1 MSFANQ
7 TICVTGGAS
16 GIGQAIATDFASK
29 GGNICLMDVNA
40 ESLKDTENAIVNKHG
55 VKVMSCVV
63 DVTSKGNV
71 EDAFK
76 RVHDTFGRIDV
87 LVQCAGITGITNVNT
102 HEVDVDNFDLV
113 YKINVKGIFLCCRA
127 VLPYMMK
134 QDYGRIVNIASVAG
148 KEGNAGM
155 LAYSTSKA
163 AVIGLTKVMGKEYAE
178 TGITVNCIAP
188 AVVQTPM
195 VDAMPD
201 EQVSYMTEKIP
212 MQRTGKLDEISSLV
226 SFVASPKASFT
237 TAFCWDATGGR
248 ATY

>member
-1 MSFANQ
+1 MSFENQ

-16 GIGQAIATDFASK
+16 GIGRAIAEDFASQ
-29 GGNICLMDVNA
+29 GGNLCLMDVNA
-40 ESLKDTENAIVNKHG
+40 EALKTAEQKIASKHG
-55 VKVMSCVV
+55 VKVISCVV
-63 DVTSKGNV
+63 DVTSQSNV
-71 EDAFK
+71 EHAFK
-76 RVHDTFGRIDV
+76 KVNDTFGRIDV

-102 HEVDVDNFDLV
+102 HEVDADNFDLV

-127 VLPYMMK
+127 VLPYMLNRN
-134 QDYGRIVNIASVAG
+134 YGRIVNIASVAG

-195 VDAMPD
+195 VDAMPE
-201 EQVSYMTEKIP
+201 EQVSYMTAKIP
-212 MQRTGKLDEISSLV
+212 MRRTGKLHEISSLAL
-226 SFVASPKASFT
+226 FVASPKASFT